1 MIETP
6 RIVDTPAQ
14 QVAALHIATP
24 REAMQ
29 RVMGPAIG
37 EAMAAAK
44 DQGLDPTGPWFAH
57 HHAITTASF
66 DFDVCVPVSAPI
78 AASGRVRAWQRP
90 ALTVASTV
98 YHGPYEGLGDAWH
111 AFGEWLDAN
120 GHKTATDLY
129 ECYLV
134 GPADSADPAAWRTE
148 LTRPIVA
155 A

>member
-1 MIETP
+1 M
-6 RIVDTPAQ
+6 
-14 QVAALHIATP
+14 
-24 REAMQ
+24 
-29 RVMGPAIG
+29 
-37 EAMAAAK
+37 
-44 DQGLDPTGPWFAH
+44 
-57 HHAITTASF
+57 
-66 DFDVCVPVSAPI
+66 
-78 AASGRVRAWQRP
+78 
-90 ALTVASTV
+90 ASTV

-148 LTRPIVA
+148 LSRPIVA